1 MARRCY
7 LIANP
12 TSGTY
17 SKRKIDKITAALSA
31 SGMEPVLLLTGSAL
45 DPTLFAARICA
56 TETDPLIAIAGG
68 DGTINAVVNGLTAG
82 KATLAVIPMGTSNVL
97 SRELK
102 MKGIKDALRRI
113 AEGKSRAVPVGEM
126 VCGGQK
132 KNFVLMAGVGVDG
145 AVVEGVRLSEKRKLG
160 KAAYALS
167 ALRVMFAWDL
177 NNLRIES
184 GGNTVFCHSAIICNA
199 AKYGGSF
206 RLAPEADLFTPGFQ
220 VVCITGGRL
229 TYLKL
234 AFLLA
239 AGKVRPDKEIVIFPA
254 DELEVYGS
262 KAAQLDGDPCGCAP
276 LSIRSL
282 PEYFRLIV

>member
-12 TSGTY
+12 TSGTF
-17 SKRKIDKITAALSA
+17 SRRKIDRIIADLSR
-31 SGMEPVLLLTGSAL
+31 SGLEPVLLLTGSAL

-56 TETDPLIAIAGG
+56 SEDAPLIVVAGG
-68 DGTINAVVNGLTAG
+68 DGTINGVVNGLTPG

-97 SRELK
+97 ARELK
-102 MKGIKDALRRI
+102 MRGVKDAVRRI

-126 VCGGQK
+126 VCSGQK
-132 KNFVLMAGVGVDG
+132 KYFVLMVGVGVDG
-145 AVVEGVRLSEKRKLG
+145 AVVEGVRLSEKRRLG
-160 KAAYALS
+160 KLAYALS

-177 NNLRIES
+177 DNLRIES
-184 GGNTVFCHSAIICNA
+184 AGDTVFCHSVIVCNA

-220 VVCITGGRL
+220 VVCITGGRF

-239 AGKVRPDKEIVIFPA
+239 SGRLRAGRDIAIFPA
-254 DELEVYGS
+254 HELTVQGS

-276 LSIRSL
+276 LKIRTL
-282 PEYFRLIV
+282 PEFFRLIV